1 VDAEIAELD
10 IARPENAAPDQTE
23 LLEECQTFRTTDF
36 SYCCENFSFFHIFK
50 QSIEG
55 GD

>member
-1 VDAEIAELD
+1 MIMADEHHALV
-10 IARPENAAPDQTE
+10 
-23 LLEECQTFRTTDF
+23 ECQTFRTMDF